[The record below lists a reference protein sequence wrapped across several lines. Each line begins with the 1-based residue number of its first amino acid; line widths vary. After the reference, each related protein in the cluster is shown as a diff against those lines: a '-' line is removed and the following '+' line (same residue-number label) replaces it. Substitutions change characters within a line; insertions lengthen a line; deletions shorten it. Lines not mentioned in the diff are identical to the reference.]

1 MLNKNRQCEVGQGY
15 VLRIAKPRPKQHSRR
30 SQKNKSTMNRE
41 LKNKGGRP
49 KVNPADKKS
58 IAITI
63 RLTPVE
69 YARIRA
75 RVDAANFSS
84 VTEFITYSALN
95 NLIVQHFLRSD
106 VEFVK
111 DIAKMG
117 NNLNQLARL
126 ANISG
131 FPIVAD
137 AATVLIA
144 QIKDVVQ
151 AIGRRL

>member
-1 MLNKNRQCEVGQGY
+1 
-15 VLRIAKPRPKQHSRR
+15 
-30 SQKNKSTMNRE
+30 MNRE
-41 LKNKGGRP
+41 FKNKGGRP
-49 KVNPADKKS
+49 RVNPADKKS

-75 RVDAANFSS
+75 RVNAANFSS
-84 VTEFITYSALN
+84 MSEFITKSALN

-117 NNLNQLARL
+117 NNLNQIARQ
-126 ANISG
+126 ANIFG
-131 FPIVAD
+131 LPAVAD
-137 AATVLIA
+137 AAMDLIV
-144 QIKDVVQ
+144 QFQEVVQ
-151 AIGRRL
+151 TIGRRL

>member
-1 MLNKNRQCEVGQGY
+1 VGGARLCFTHRKTLPKAALPS
-15 VLRIAKPRPKQHSRR
+15 VAKS
-30 SQKNKSTMNRE
+30 KSIMNRE

-75 RVDAANFSS
+75 RVNAANFSS

-126 ANISG
+126 ANTSG

>member
-1 MLNKNRQCEVGQGY
+1 M
-15 VLRIAKPRPKQHSRR
+15 KQ
-30 SQKNKSTMNRE
+30 E
-41 LKNKGGRP
+41 IKNKGGRP

-75 RVDAANFSS
+75 RVNAANFSS

-111 DIAKMG
+111 NIAKMG
-117 NNLNQLARL
+117 NNLNQIARQ
-126 ANISG
+126 ANTFG
-131 FPIVAD
+131 FPAVAE

-144 QIKDVVQ
+144 QIQEVVQ
-151 AIGRRL
+151 EIGRRL

>member
-1 MLNKNRQCEVGQGY
+1 
-15 VLRIAKPRPKQHSRR
+15 
-30 SQKNKSTMNRE
+30 MNRE
-41 LKNKGGRP
+41 FKNKGGRP

-69 YARIRA
+69 FARIRA
-75 RVDAANFSS
+75 RLKAANFTSM
-84 VTEFITYSALN
+84 TEFIIYSALN
-95 NLIVQHFLRSD
+95 NIIVQHFLRSD

-117 NNLNQLARL
+117 NNLNQIARQ
-126 ANISG
+126 ANIFG
-131 FPIVAD
+131 FPAVAD
-137 AATVLIA
+137 AATDLIA
-144 QIKDVVQ
+144 QIREVVQ

>member
-1 MLNKNRQCEVGQGY
+1 
-15 VLRIAKPRPKQHSRR
+15 
-30 SQKNKSTMNRE
+30 MNEER
-41 LKNKGGRP
+41 KNKGGRP

-69 YARIRA
+69 YAIIRA
-75 RVDAANFSS
+75 RLKAANFTSM
-84 VTEFITYSALN
+84 TEFITYSALN
-95 NLIVQHFLRSD
+95 NIIMQHFLRSD

-117 NNLNQLARL
+117 NNLNQIARQ
-126 ANISG
+126 ANIFG
-131 FPIVAD
+131 FPAVAD
-137 AATVLIA
+137 AAEDMIS
-144 QIKDVVQ
+144 QIQEVVQ

>member
-1 MLNKNRQCEVGQGY
+1 
-15 VLRIAKPRPKQHSRR
+15 
-30 SQKNKSTMNRE
+30 MNRE
-41 LKNKGGRP
+41 FKNKGGRP

-69 YARIRA
+69 YARVRA

>member
-1 MLNKNRQCEVGQGY
+1 MFCARKTL
-15 VLRIAKPRPKQHSRR
+15 PKAALPSVA
-30 SQKNKSTMNRE
+30 KNKSIMNRE
-41 LKNKGGRP
+41 FKNKGGRP

-75 RVDAANFSS
+75 RVNAANFSS

-126 ANISG
+126 ANTSG

>member
-1 MLNKNRQCEVGQGY
+1 M
-15 VLRIAKPRPKQHSRR
+15 
-30 SQKNKSTMNRE
+30 
-41 LKNKGGRP
+41 
-49 KVNPADKKS
+49 
-58 IAITI
+58 
-63 RLTPVE
+63 
-69 YARIRA
+69 
-75 RVDAANFSS
+75 
-84 VTEFITYSALN
+84 
-95 NLIVQHFLRSD
+95 
-106 VEFVK
+106 EFVK

-126 ANISG
+126 ANTSG